1 MNDTTE
7 QDERIRENLALYRA
21 SAPYEYTSEE
31 YEAIFEGRD
40 PSEFA
45 EECAPKMLTE
55 WEAMGLYDDML
66 DECCE
71 SYNLNGMEYMPS
83 TILKECDPIAYR
95 VGFADYADSLAQEG
109 MPVEGYI

>member
-31 YEAIFEGRD
+31 YEAIFEDRD

-45 EECAPKMLTE
+45 EEREPLAE
-55 WEAMGLYDDML
+55 WEAMKLYDDML

-71 SYNLNGMEYMPS
+71 PYNLNGMTYYAS
-83 TILKECDPIAYR
+83 DILKECDPIAYR

>member
-1 MNDTTE
+1 MAIKNEICEECDTLTVDGSDPVFGNDG
-7 QDERIRENLALYRA
+7 IKFK
-21 SAPYEYTSEE
+21 PH
-31 YEAIFEGRD
+31 
-40 PSEFA
+40 
-45 EECAPKMLTE
+45 ECAPEMLTE

-71 SYNLNGMEYMPS
+71 PYTLNGMEYMPS